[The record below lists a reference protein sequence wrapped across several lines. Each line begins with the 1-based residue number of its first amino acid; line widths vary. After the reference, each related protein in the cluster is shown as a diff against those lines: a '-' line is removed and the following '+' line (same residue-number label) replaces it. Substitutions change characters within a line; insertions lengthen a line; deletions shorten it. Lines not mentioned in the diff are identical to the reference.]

1 VKGALDMP
9 SRLLAFAARRMPPVR
24 SEWGAAMLA
33 ELAEL
38 QDSRARWEFA
48 LGCAWVAVFPPGT
61 GGLLQTMKTTMIT
74 ATLVSTVL
82 VAPLVYLELRYG
94 TQSYSRFPYALFTI
108 LWLVPAAFVFAAAP
122 LMRAVRAGKNVLER
136 PGALVV
142 RVVFLVLAALFW
154 TGFVNDQMPCFLGVP
169 NCD

>member
-1 VKGALDMP
+1 MKGGLDMP
-9 SRLLAFAARRMPPVR
+9 SRLLAFAARRMPPAR

-38 QDSRARWEFA
+38 QGARARWEFA
-48 LGCAWVAVFPPGT
+48 LGCAWVAVFALGT
-61 GGLLQTMKTTMIT
+61 GGLLQIMKTTSIT
-74 ATLVSTVL
+74 AALVSTVL

-94 TQSYSRFPYALFTI
+94 TQNYSNFPYPLFAI
-108 LWLVPAAFVFAAAP
+108 LWLVAAAFVLAAAP
-122 LMRAVRAGKNVLER
+122 MIYAVRAGENVLNR
-136 PGALVV
+136 PAPLMM

-154 TGFVNDQMPCFLGVP
+154 TGVVNDQMHCFLGVP

>member
-9 SRLLAFAARRMPPVR
+9 GRLLAFAVRRMPPAR
-24 SEWGAAMLA
+24 SEWGSAMLA
-33 ELAEL
+33 ELGGL
-38 QDSRARWEFA
+38 QDSPARWEFA
-48 LGCAWVAVFPPGT
+48 LGCTWVAVFPPGT

-94 TQSYSRFPYALFTI
+94 TQSYSRFPYPLFLI
-108 LWLVPAAFVFAAAP
+108 LWLVPAAFIIAAAP
-122 LMRAVRAGKNVLER
+122 LMRAVRARKNLLER
-136 PGALVV
+136 PGVLMV
-142 RVVFLVLAALFW
+142 RVVFLVFAALFW